1 MGCSKISKT
10 LILGAKFAKKFTIL
24 FRENLQKILELPVK
38 YNKES
43 GKVKN
48 YVNRIKTN
56 ILEEVSTIDKKVL
69 KEIMKDVTRL
79 KELSL
84 IK

>member
-1 MGCSKISKT
+1 M
-10 LILGAKFAKKFTIL
+10 
-24 FRENLQKILELPVK
+24 K

>member
-10 LILGAKFAKKFTIL
+10 LILGAKYAEKFTIL

>member
-1 MGCSKISKT
+1 MIFQPLRSIK
-10 LILGAKFAKKFTIL
+10 
-24 FRENLQKILELPVK
+24 NLQKIVELPVK
-38 YNKES
+38 YNEES

-48 YVNRIKTN
+48 NVNRIKTD
-56 ILEEVSTIDKKVL
+56 ILEEVSTIDEKVMM
-69 KEIMKDVTRL
+69 EIMKDVTRL